1 MAYDFN
7 SLPYNQ
13 QFLGAI
19 EFNGALY
26 EVIQIDTY
34 EDGKQVLKLKGPN
47 GLTEMIYYRERG

>member
-19 EFNGALY
+19 EFNGVLH
-26 EVIQIDTY
+26 EIIQIDTY
-34 EDGKQVLKLKGPN
+34 EDGKQVIKLKGPD
-47 GLTEMIYYRERG
+47 GFSEIIYYK